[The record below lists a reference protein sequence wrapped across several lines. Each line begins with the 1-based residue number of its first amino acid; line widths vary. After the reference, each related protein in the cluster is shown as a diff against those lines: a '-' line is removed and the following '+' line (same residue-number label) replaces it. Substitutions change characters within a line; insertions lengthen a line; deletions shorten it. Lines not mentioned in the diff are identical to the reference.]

1 MHKGVKFVSN
11 KTKKTFFV
19 ISQNIHFLV
28 PDEI

>member
-11 KTKKTFFV
+11 KTKNRFFV
-19 ISQNIHFLV
+19 LSQNIHFLV